1 MFDSTIQGSL
11 DSVKRWKDELDS
23 KITLPNGKPL
33 PIMILA
39 NKCDL
44 ENSNIDEE
52 TMNKFVQENNCIGWQ
67 KACHFPFAV
76 IASRPRQN

>member
-44 ENSNIDEE
+44 ENSNIDEVRSGE
-52 TMNKFVQENNCIGWQ
+52 QLHRLAKGMSFSVRCD
-67 KACHFPFAV
+67 CF
-76 IASRPRQN
+76 